1 MFHTQCKVQTCIQQ
15 NHKNMN
21 VPLPAGSESKP
32 LLSSLRSETRG
43 NVNISTESMESSPE
57 DPSPFQ
63 QFLYA
68 INPIDIENW
77 PEMNLIKK
85 IYEVFK
91 VYIDHKFLNEISV
104 LELYS

>member
-1 MFHTQCKVQTCIQQ
+1 
-15 NHKNMN
+15 MN
-21 VPLPAGSESKP
+21 VTLQADSESKP

-43 NVNISTESMESSPE
+43 NVNISTESMDSPE

-68 INPIDIENW
+68 INPIDTENW
-77 PEMNLIKK
+77 AEMNLIKK

-91 VYIDHKFLNEISV
+91 VMVINYKF
-104 LELYS
+104 

>member
-1 MFHTQCKVQTCIQQ
+1 
-15 NHKNMN
+15 MN
-21 VPLPAGSESKP
+21 VTLQAGSESKP

-57 DPSPFQ
+57 DPTPLQ

-68 INPIDIENW
+68 INPIDTENW
-77 PEMNLIKK
+77 AEMNLIQK

-91 VYIDHKFLNEISV
+91 VMVINYKF
-104 LELYS
+104 

>member
-1 MFHTQCKVQTCIQQ
+1 
-15 NHKNMN
+15 MN
-21 VPLPAGSESKP
+21 VTLQADSESKP

-57 DPSPFQ
+57 DPTPLQ

-68 INPIDIENW
+68 INPIDTENW
-77 PEMNLIKK
+77 AEMNLIKK

-91 VYIDHKFLNEISV
+91 VMVINYKF
-104 LELYS
+104 

>member
-1 MFHTQCKVQTCIQQ
+1 
-15 NHKNMN
+15 MN

-57 DPSPFQ
+57 DLSPFQ

-68 INPIDIENW
+68 INPIDTENW

-91 VYIDHKFLNEISV
+91 VYIDHKFLNKISF
-104 LELYS
+104 